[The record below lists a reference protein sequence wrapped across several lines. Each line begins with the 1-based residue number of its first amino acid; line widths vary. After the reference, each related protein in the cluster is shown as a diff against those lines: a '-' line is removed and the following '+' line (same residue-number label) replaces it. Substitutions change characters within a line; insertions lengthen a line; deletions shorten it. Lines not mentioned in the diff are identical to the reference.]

1 MGRVNYCGYALD
13 VVAIHLLILLCP
25 VGHVVVDR
33 LDIVHD
39 RDDAADE
46 DEQQRD
52 DAERAHDVQAV
63 EDVWCGQLAGSIS
76 IEPQNL
82 QERKADMSV
91 SSV

>member
-1 MGRVNYCGYALD
+1 MARVSYGGYALD

-46 DEQQRD
+46 DEQQ
-52 DAERAHDVQAV
+52 
-63 EDVWCGQLAGSIS
+63 
-76 IEPQNL
+76 
-82 QERKADMSV
+82 
-91 SSV
+91 